1 MMDDKVFLGKRRDRS
16 IATILSFKER
26 ECDRYLPQ
34 EVSVNLRKMV
44 LDEVNELCD
53 LALDLLSSDQEVV
66 WNDDFMDRLDDI
78 YEKVSKI
85 AEV

>member
-1 MMDDKVFLGKRRDRS
+1 MDDKVFLGKRRDRS